1 MVQAHAVVRRLH
13 YSRRREPKGSF
24 PYHRSNNL
32 LYPGG
37 MSGELL
43 RRGAIVGDVDSMK
56 DLLEQGSNPC
66 STDVS

>member
-1 MVQAHAVVRRLH
+1 M
-13 YSRRREPKGSF
+13 PKDSE
-24 PYHRSNNL
+24 PYHCSSSIPQ
-32 LYPGG
+32 YPGE

-43 RRGAIVGDVDSMK
+43 RRGAIFGDVDSMK